1 MDYTAVL
8 SRLDV
13 FFSGTSGVLAIA
25 GIGILGIVGA
35 HFVRMRATGAGK
47 NPKSKSYRHVVIA
60 PYEEDADKDP
70 ANGMMPHF
78 SPDIK

>member
-8 SRLDV
+8 SRLEAL
-13 FFSGTSGVLAIA
+13 FSGTSGGLAIA

-35 HFVRMRATGAGK
+35 HFVRMRATDTRK

-60 PYEEDADKDP
+60 PYEESADRDP
-70 ANGMMPHF
+70 IDGMMPHF
-78 SPDIK
+78 SPDMK